1 MNKAS
6 DGEKKK
12 QNKKQPNLYI
22 GGRLMV
28 TAGELLPN

>member
-1 MNKAS
+1 MKKAS
-6 DGEKKK
+6 EGK
-12 QNKKQPNLYI
+12 KKQPNLYT